1 MDPLSVEQQILETTL
16 GLLPPG
22 DALPRA
28 RSSEIA
34 KLLRVTARTLSR
46 LEGLADEIAVDF
58 DPRSTTTF
66 LEDWERVLG
75 LPECSDVAAGT
86 TAERREQVLEKYTR
100 RSNLTASELADAC
113 DALGFPVTI
122 DENPTGTTA
131 HTFNVQVTGGLQ
143 VNYFRV
149 GESSVGEPL
158 GSFGDERLR
167 CLIDKRKP
175 AFLNYGL
182 TV

>member
-1 MDPLSVEQQILETTL
+1 MDPLTVEEQILETTL

-22 DALPRA
+22 DALPRG

-34 KLLRVTARTLSR
+34 KILRVTARMLAR
-46 LEGLADEIAVDF
+46 LEAAADHVAEDF
-58 DPRSTTTF
+58 DPRSTNAF

-75 LPECSDVAAGT
+75 LPECADVALGT

-100 RSNLTASELADAC
+100 RSSLTAAELVAAC
-113 DALGFPVTI
+113 AALGFPVTV

-131 HTFNVQVTGGLQ
+131 HTFNLAVSGGLP
-143 VNYFRV
+143 VTYFRT
-149 GESSVGEPL
+149 GESRVGDFL
-158 GSFGDERLR
+158 GSFGSGRLR